1 VNAQIIKL
9 FGFIVVLY
17 ALLFAF
23 TSYWSIFDA
32 ENLEANTANKRPLLE
47 EERIDRGEIL
57 AHDEETVIAKSNPR
71 GEGDSRIFIREYPE
85 ADLYGNPIGYSF
97 VQRGRVGTELE
108 HNDELVG
115 EKTEFLSI
123 LDELQGRAQEGSTL
137 VSSLDP
143 DAQEVALDGLGGQKG
158 SVVAMVPSTGEI
170 RAMVSVPTYDPND
183 IPGNFAEL
191 NRDRNAP
198 LFNRATQAGY
208 QPGSTM
214 KVVTAAAAL
223 DSGEFN
229 VDDTVSGQSPKEIS
243 GVPLANAGG
252 ESFGDIP
259 LTEALTNSVNTVWAE
274 VGEDLGTDTMYE
286 YMDRF
291 GFNEQPP
298 LDYPDF
304 QLAVSGEFGPDGA
317 LLGPG
322 SDQIDVGRMAIG
334 QDKLNVTPLQMT
346 MVASAVAN
354 GGVLM
359 EPRLWSKVIDPDG
372 REEDLEPE
380 RQSRVMSEETA
391 STLTEMMTDVVNEGT
406 GTAAA
411 LSGIDVAGKTGTAE
425 IDIDAGI
432 NQAWFIGFAPADD
445 PQIAVAAT
453 VERTSGFGG
462 TEAAPIAKSV
472 METLLEGSDGGEEE
486 Q

>member
-1 VNAQIIKL
+1 VNTQIVKL
-9 FGFIVVLY
+9 FGFVLVLY
-17 ALLFAF
+17 GLLFAF

-47 EERIDRGEIL
+47 EERIERGEIL
-57 AHDEETVIAKSNPR
+57 AHDEKTVIAKSNPR
-71 GEGDSRIFIREYPE
+71 GEGDAQTYVREYPE
-85 ADLYGNPIGYSF
+85 GDLYGNPIGYSF

-143 DAQEVALDGLGGQKG
+143 EAQRAALEGLGDQKG

-183 IPGNFAEL
+183 IPENFQQF
-191 NRDRNAP
+191 NTDQDAP

-223 DSGEFN
+223 DSGEYSP
-229 VDDTVSGQSPKEIS
+229 DDTVSGQSPKEIS
-243 GVPLANAGG
+243 GVPLENAGG
-252 ESFGDIP
+252 GSFGDIP

-274 VGEDLGTDTMYE
+274 VGEELGTDTMYK

-304 QLAVSGEFGPDGA
+304 QLASSGEYADGK
-317 LLGPG
+317 LLDAG

-334 QDKLNVTPLQMT
+334 QDKLNVTPLQMA
-346 MVASAVAN
+346 MVVAAVAN
-354 GGVLM
+354 DGELM
-359 EPRLWSKVIDPDG
+359 EPRLWSKVIDTDG
-372 REEDLEPE
+372 REDEMSAD
-380 RQSRVMSEETA
+380 RQSRVMSEDSA
-391 STLTEMMTDVVNEGT
+391 NALTDMMKDVVNEGT
-406 GTAAA
+406 GGAAA
-411 LSGIDVAGKTGTAE
+411 LGEIQVAGKTGTAE
-425 IDIDAGI
+425 IDIENNV

-445 PQIAVAAT
+445 PKIAVSVT
-453 VERTSGFGG
+453 IERTSGFGG
-462 TEAAPIAKSV
+462 VVAAPIAKSV
-472 METLLEGSDGGEEE
+472 MEVLLSEINSGEGE
-486 Q
+486 

>member
-1 VNAQIIKL
+1 MNTPIIKL
-9 FGFIVVLY
+9 FGVVIVLY
-17 ALLFAF
+17 ALLFGF

-32 ENLEANTANKRPLLE
+32 EGLENNVANKRPLLE
-47 EERIDRGEIL
+47 EQQIDRGDIL
-57 AHDEETVIAKSNPR
+57 ASDGSVIATSRPR
-71 GEGDSRIFIREYPE
+71 GEGSDRVFIREYPE
-85 ADLYGNPIGYSF
+85 GGLFGNPIGYSF
-97 VQRGRVGTELE
+97 VERGRVGFELS

-115 EKTEFLSI
+115 NKTEFLSI
-123 LDELQGRAQEGSTL
+123 LDELRGQVQEGDH
-137 VSSLDP
+137 VQSSLDP
-143 DAQEVALDGLGGQKG
+143 EAQQTALDALGGQQG

-183 IPGNFAEL
+183 VVNSRAFEAL
-191 NRDRNAP
+191 NEDENAP

-214 KVVTAAAAL
+214 KVVTATAAL
-223 DSGEFN
+223 DSGEFEPSSTL
-229 VDDTVSGQSPKEIS
+229 DAGSPVEIS
-243 GVPLANAGG
+243 GVPLENAGG
-252 ESFGDIP
+252 QSFGEIDME
-259 LTEALTNSVNTVWAE
+259 TALTNSVNTYWAQ
-274 VGEDLGTDTMYE
+274 VGEELGTDTMYK

-298 LDYPDF
+298 LDYPSF
-304 QLAVSGEFGPDGA
+304 QIAPSGEFADGR

-334 QDKLNVTPLQMT
+334 QDKLNVTPLQMA

-354 GGVLM
+354 DGELM

-372 REEDLEPE
+372 REDELDPE

-391 STLTEMMTDVVNEGT
+391 NTLTEMMTDVVNEGT
-406 GTAAA
+406 GGAAA
-411 LSGIDVAGKTGTAE
+411 LAEDQVAGKTGTAE
-425 IDIDAGI
+425 IDIPRSI

-453 VERTSGFGG
+453 VERTSGQGG
-462 TEAAPIAKSV
+462 TVAAPIAQQV
-472 METLLEGSDGGEEE
+472 LEVLLANGGENGDE
-486 Q
+486 